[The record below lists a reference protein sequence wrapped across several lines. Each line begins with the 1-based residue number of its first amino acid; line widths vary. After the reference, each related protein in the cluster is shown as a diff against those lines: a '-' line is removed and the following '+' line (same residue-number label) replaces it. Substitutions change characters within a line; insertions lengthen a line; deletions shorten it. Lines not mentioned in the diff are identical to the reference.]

1 MEKRKSSFAN
11 QKNLFIGL
19 TLVGLLTIGL
29 FGLFAV
35 LTPQPAADQIDQ
47 GRAGIRPTPRGFT
60 PVEADNGTVGC
71 DPAELQR
78 RIDLNAEM
86 GLPLQIA
93 CTGQI
98 TLDSPLLIRGDVQ
111 IVGSGAQPTTI
122 NGQGYAEHLF
132 TLTEG
137 SSLTLRHVELFRA
150 HRWAVYV
157 TPGAELVAHGVVFLW
172 NGSGE
177 HSGAINNEGGS
188 VILRGVVFAN
198 NQGST
203 AIHNAGDLY
212 LSDTAFDDSATRCT
226 QTSAASLNDPQGLCT
241 G

>member
-11 QKNLFIGL
+11 QKNLLIGL
-19 TLVGLLTIGL
+19 TLVGLLTVGL
-29 FGLFAV
+29 FGLFAA

-60 PVEADNGTVGC
+60 PVEADNGAIAC
-71 DPAELQR
+71 DPAKLQR

-93 CTGQI
+93 CTGEI
-98 TLDSPLLIRGDVQ
+98 VLNSPLLIRGDVQ
-111 IVGSGAQPTTI
+111 IVGSGALPTTF
-122 NGQGYAEHLF
+122 NGQGYAEQLF
-132 TLTEG
+132 TLTDG
-137 SSLTLRHVELFRA
+137 SSLTLRQVQLFGA

-157 TPGAELVAHGVVFLW
+157 TPGAELVADGVVFLW
-172 NGSGE
+172 NGSGA
-177 HSGAINNEGGS
+177 HSGAIHNEGGS
-188 VILRGVVFAN
+188 VILRGVAFAN
-198 NQGST
+198 NQGGT

-226 QTSAASLNDPQGLCT
+226 QTNSASLHDPQGLCA